1 MPTNDT
7 SPWPASRTRTRQN
20 RPGAAPDARRPCRTP
35 GIRAGTAP
43 VPPGAYR
50 RPPVL
55 IGSLTMM
62 SPLRIL
68 MLYPQPGLVQVQAL

>member
-1 MPTNDT
+1 MPAA
-7 SPWPASRTRTRQN
+7 PATDRPPAGHAPAQTA
-20 RPGAAPDARRPCRTP
+20 PGAVPEARHPPPELRRPP
-35 GIRAGTAP
+35 AD
-43 VPPGAYR
+43 AYR